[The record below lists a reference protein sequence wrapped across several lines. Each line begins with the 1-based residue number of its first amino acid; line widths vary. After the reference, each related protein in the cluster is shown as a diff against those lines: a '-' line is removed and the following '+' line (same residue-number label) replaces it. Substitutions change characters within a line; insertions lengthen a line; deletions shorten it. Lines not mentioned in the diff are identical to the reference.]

1 MIFFS
6 GDYDILNK
14 LNSLIKEIMNIY
26 STIPYKDDYI
36 TIPQYEGICWFIS
49 FLTGICYSDK
59 NKQLLL
65 KKFSENQANYR
76 K

>member
-1 MIFFS
+1 
-6 GDYDILNK
+6 
-14 LNSLIKEIMNIY
+14 MNIY